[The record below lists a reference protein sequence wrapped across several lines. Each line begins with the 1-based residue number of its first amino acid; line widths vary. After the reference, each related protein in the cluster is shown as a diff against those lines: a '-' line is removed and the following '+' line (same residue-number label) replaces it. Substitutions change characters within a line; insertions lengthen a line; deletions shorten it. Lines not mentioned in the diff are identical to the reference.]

1 MGPTPYQCS
10 HCTPSHSV
18 TPWQG
23 RLLTGPLPQ
32 RVVRL
37 ALACW
42 CAHRWWAWGFCCHP
56 WQSSCS
62 QSTMCPQDHQT
73 QSTSHPAFH
82 LIEKEN
88 IKFYGTSW
96 FKGHPSLLR
105 LQCNFLC
112 HTDLW
117 ICTLFCSS
125 HVNFK
130 CNTVIPT
137 NTNTTHTRKKQC
149 EAAAHCDSYL
159 ISMYVITLL
168 VLPCL
173 TNTDHY
179 ADSHESHATQTQNR
193 HAGLH
198 THTCTH
204 VHTHTHI
211 HTNMCAHMNM
221 HTHTHMNTHCVCVCV
236 CRIKHQT
243 MI

>member
-1 MGPTPYQCS
+1 
-10 HCTPSHSV
+10 
-18 TPWQG
+18 
-23 RLLTGPLPQ
+23 
-32 RVVRL
+32 
-37 ALACW
+37 
-42 CAHRWWAWGFCCHP
+42 
-56 WQSSCS
+56 
-62 QSTMCPQDHQT
+62 MCPQDHQT

-159 ISMYVITLL
+159 TSMYVITLL
-168 VLPCL
+168 VLPCQ

-236 CRIKHQT
+236 QNKTSNNDLTCLPTCLLFLGHTGHCTELLVLSWACKLLKLSQHHTVEKLQQSWALLT
-243 MI
+243 ASWPAHHTA